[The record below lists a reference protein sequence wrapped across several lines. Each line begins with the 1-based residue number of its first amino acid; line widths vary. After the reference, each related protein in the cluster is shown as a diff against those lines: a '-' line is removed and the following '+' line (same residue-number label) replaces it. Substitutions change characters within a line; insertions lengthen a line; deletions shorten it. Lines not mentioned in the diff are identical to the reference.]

1 MQQSTQAPKHTAPA
15 QGKARLL
22 IRLGG
27 QVYIHSGADDTWA
40 DPLGEYLGAHEACP
54 AYNLLGKSTAL
65 GSATPPPLGEPVLEG
80 SVGYHCRPGGHS
92 VEDYDWVSTTP
103 SFEVHTSFLEAGKK
117 QVKCWATGALYGLCA
132 SALEGLTDALMTTL
146 GVANDNSTRDAFIQY
161 P

>member
-1 MQQSTQAPKHTAPA
+1 MLQSTQAAKHTVPA
-15 QGKARLL
+15 QSKARLL

-65 GSATPPPLGEPVLEG
+65 GSATPPPLGVPVLEG

-103 SFEVHTSFLEAGKK
+103 SFEVHTSFLEAVSK
-117 QVKCWATGALYGLCA
+117 QV
-132 SALEGLTDALMTTL
+132 
-146 GVANDNSTRDAFIQY
+146 
-161 P
+161 